1 MGPLKGSYFYGK
13 GELLSPESHKKG
25 RVSILRGLSHPDDSS
40 SPATP
45 IIYLRYWFDQVQSRA
60 PGDKVA

>member
-13 GELLSPESHKKG
+13 GELLSPESQKKG
-25 RVSILRGLSHPDDSS
+25 RVSGLCGLGHPHDSG
-40 SPATP
+40 SPAAP